1 MKVTIKHFQPHLLTR
16 GLIDVKIT
24 FGIINHDG
32 RRDFIEAAKGFADVE
47 SGIEAAGLVKSCMIW
62 NAINITLA
70 EGFLEGIATIIDR
83 AKEFPLNKREML
95 VDTLFE

>member
-1 MKVTIKHFQPHLLTR
+1 
-16 GLIDVKIT
+16 
-24 FGIINHDG
+24 
-32 RRDFIEAAKGFADVE
+32 
-47 SGIEAAGLVKSCMIW
+47 MIW